1 VPTSTLHRKPGINE
15 AELPG
20 ELILVDL
27 GTRKMFSLNQTS
39 TAIWRALDGC
49 TDAELAS
56 YVATSFDVARNQAE
70 TDVRALVA
78 NLEEAGLVV
87 RS

>member
-1 VPTSTLHRKPGINE
+1 MPASTLHRKPGINE

-39 TAIWRALDGC
+39 TAIWRALDGR
-49 TDAELAS
+49 TDADLAA
-56 YVATSFDVARNQAE
+56 YVTSTFDVARDQAKA
-70 TDVRALVA
+70 DVSALIA
-78 NLEEAGLVV
+78 GLEEAGLVV